1 MGKTQ
6 KVATLLGERQKIEK
20 EIEEIQKS
28 CQHPTKSI
36 RNVRERLDSTIIVIR
51 YVCDTCLLPIGYPD
65 IKEIKNFLKND
76 IRQTVDSKNI
86 FT

>member
-20 EIEEIQKS
+20 EIEKIQKS

-36 RNVRERLDSTIIVIR
+36 KNVRERLDSTSMVIR
-51 YVCDTCLLPIGYPD
+51 YVCDECSLIIGIPNNDELQNY
-65 IKEIKNFLKND
+65 LK
-76 IRQTVDSKNI
+76 Q
-86 FT
+86 

>member
-1 MGKTQ
+1 MGKSQ

-36 RNVRERLDSTIIVIR
+36 KNVRERLDSQTTVVR
-51 YVCDTCLLPIGYPD
+51 YVCDECFLIIGIPNND
-65 IKEIKNFLKND
+65 ELQNFLK
-76 IRQTVDSKNI
+76 Q
-86 FT
+86 

>member
-20 EIEEIQKS
+20 EIEKIQNS

-36 RNVRERLDSTIIVIR
+36 KNVRERLDSTTMVIR
-51 YVCDTCLLPIGYPD
+51 YVCDECSLIIGIPNNN
-65 IKEIKNFLKND
+65 ELQNFLK
-76 IRQTVDSKNI
+76 Q
-86 FT
+86 